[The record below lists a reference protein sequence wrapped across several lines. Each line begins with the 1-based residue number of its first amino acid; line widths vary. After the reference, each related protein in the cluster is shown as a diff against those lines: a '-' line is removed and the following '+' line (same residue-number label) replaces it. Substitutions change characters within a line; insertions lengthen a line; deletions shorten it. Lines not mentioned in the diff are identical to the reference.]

1 MNDTRNRSNPPAFF
15 LILFAICL
23 EMVNLETNQN
33 ISILY
38 SLFIIRLLVMH
49 FRIVGVSLLLFIS
62 AIAAL
67 EFVCYCIL
75 VEIVEYLN
83 WQMCG

>member
-1 MNDTRNRSNPPAFF
+1 
-15 LILFAICL
+15 
-23 EMVNLETNQN
+23 
-33 ISILY
+33 
-38 SLFIIRLLVMH
+38 LVMH

-67 EFVCYCIL
+67 EFVCCCIL
-75 VEIVEYLN
+75 VEIVEYWN